1 MKIFNK
7 IILKCQKL
15 KILEHFQNFPVKSF
29 QINLCFFS
37 DQDGMAIDLP
47 KGEQKA
53 LILAMSYHEKGFYFV
68 NLKTEVFKS
77 NH

>member
-1 MKIFNK
+1 
-7 IILKCQKL
+7 
-15 KILEHFQNFPVKSF
+15 
-29 QINLCFFS
+29 
-37 DQDGMAIDLP
+37 MAIDLP

-77 NH
+77 NHLMTLHIGLN